1 LVRYSKDHKS
11 QTREHI
17 LRAAGRLFRKHGYNG
32 VGIETIMQEAGLT
45 RGGFYHHF
53 GSKQAL
59 FAEVLRWDRD
69 FVDRMRAR
77 DENDLFEGA
86 LKISRDYLEPKH
98 RDKVGPGCPLTTLT
112 PDAVRVGHEAADAF
126 TDTVQSL
133 VREFERG
140 LPDGRRDDERALV
153 AVALCVGGL
162 LLARGT
168 DGSPLADKISRA
180 CQRAVER
187 ELSRTR

>member
-1 LVRYSKDHKS
+1 MARYGRDHRS
-11 QTREHI
+11 QTRERI
-17 LRAAGRLFRKHGYNG
+17 LRAAGRLFRTHGYNG

-53 GSKQAL
+53 GSKQEL

-69 FVDRMRAR
+69 FVDRLQAR
-77 DENDLFEGA
+77 DEHDLFAGA
-86 LKISRDYLEPKH
+86 LKVAWDYLEPRH

-112 PDAVRVGHEAADAF
+112 PDAVRVGDEAAEAF
-126 TDTVQSL
+126 TDTVQAL

-140 LPDGRRDDERALV
+140 LPDAERDDDRALV

-162 LLARGT
+162 LLARGA
-168 DGSPLADKISRA
+168 DGTRLADRISRA

-187 ELSRTR
+187 ELSRVV